1 MEVQSRVICGT
12 YYFYINKKIMAESI
26 LTLKDVAV
34 YQQENLILNDI
45 TLEVQR
51 GEFVYLIGKTGS
63 GKSSFMKTLY
73 ADLPLKEGNG
83 RIVGFN
89 LKTLEEKDIPFLRR
103 KLGIVFQDF
112 KLLPD
117 RTINRNLQFVLKATG
132 WKDPDAMNTRI
143 EEVLAKVGMKTKG
156 FKFPHE
162 LSGGEQQRVAIA
174 RALLNEPELILAD
187 EPTGNLDPQTSVEV
201 MKVLQEIN
209 KAGNTIL
216 MATHDYALLLKYP
229 SKTLKCD
236 GQKVFEVIQKAV

>member
-1 MEVQSRVICGT
+1 MSETILELKEVAIFQ
-12 YYFYINKKIMAESI
+12 KES
-26 LTLKDVAV
+26 
-34 YQQENLILNDI
+34 LILEHVN
-45 TLEVQR
+45 LEIKK

-73 ADLPLKEGNG
+73 ADLPLRQGEGH
-83 RIVGFN
+83 IVDFN
-89 LKTLEEKDIPFLRR
+89 LKTLEEKNIPYLRR

-117 RTINRNLQFVLKATG
+117 RNINKNLQFVLKATG
-132 WKDPDAMNTRI
+132 WKDQSKIDQQI
-143 EEVLAKVGMKTKG
+143 QGVLAKVGMKTTG

-162 LSGGEQQRVAIA
+162 LSGGEQQRIAIA
-174 RALLNEPELILAD
+174 RALLNDPELILAD

-209 KAGNTIL
+209 KSGRTIL
-216 MATHDYALLLKYP
+216 MATHDYALILKYP

-236 GQKVFEVIQKAV
+236 GNRVFEVVQNAV

>member
-1 MEVQSRVICGT
+1 MSESVLQLKNASIYQGNSLILSEVNVD
-12 YYFYINKKIMAESI
+12 INK
-26 LTLKDVAV
+26 
-34 YQQENLILNDI
+34 
-45 TLEVQR
+45 

-73 ADLPLKEGNG
+73 GDLELTEGEGSIVDYDLRTLK
-83 RIVGFN
+83 
-89 LKTLEEKDIPFLRR
+89 EKDIPYLRR

-117 RTINRNLQFVLKATG
+117 RTIHDNLLFVLKATG
-132 WKDPDAMNTRI
+132 WKDSEKMKSKI
-143 EEVLAKVGMKTKG
+143 EEVLDKVGMKTSG
-156 FKFPHE
+156 FKYPHE

-174 RALLNEPELILAD
+174 RALLNDPELILAD

-201 MKVLQEIN
+201 MKVLQDIN
-209 KAGNTIL
+209 KNGNTIL

-236 GQKVFEVIQKAV
+236 ENKVFEVVQRKT